1 MKKTINIVYLI
12 INAIP
17 WALRIIIGGL
27 MAVGTLL
34 LSLGGVVFS
43 VWVIVES
50 IIEGSQ
56 GIEYWGLALVAGI
69 IFLIF
74 AVGFLGFAIA
84 FIAVFA
90 GILIIYVTSYI
101 VSLVYEF
108 STPKKRIPIPIW
120 LFSLLNAFYF
130 LLEMIF
136 CVFCITGMLLETIYT
151 GIFIGVGVLAVV
163 DILYSGVSLAVFAF
177 NLIYFIVNKKK
188 EKELKNLRQITLE

>member
-1 MKKTINIVYLI
+1 MKKAINIVYLI

-34 LSLGGVVFS
+34 LSLAGVVFS
-43 VWVIVES
+43 VWLIVES

-56 GIEYWGLALVAGI
+56 GMEYWGLALVAGI

-74 AVGFLGFAIA
+74 AVGFFGFAIA

-101 VSLVYEF
+101 VSEGCTLDYRTHQLMKPNCF
-108 STPKKRIPIPIW
+108 CGRLMPHH
-120 LFSLLNAFYF
+120 LFCGS
-130 LLEMIF
+130 
-136 CVFCITGMLLETIYT
+136 
-151 GIFIGVGVLAVV
+151 
-163 DILYSGVSLAVFAF
+163 
-177 NLIYFIVNKKK
+177 
-188 EKELKNLRQITLE
+188 